1 MKKLLIGAV
10 LILALCAGPTLAAYT
25 VDLGS
30 SSVFYGGP
38 DSETGFIGADWSAI
52 HPDSIAG
59 GWGGFGSTLD
69 NYTPPTTATFD
80 FKCRTVWEPGGD
92 TKGTITFPGLVDSMV
107 IRHLDGL
114 ALDAAGGGGDDFEV
128 FVDGVWWGAYV
139 SNPATNEYWVE
150 TTFAGKPGTVL
161 TIVATDGPWAGQL
174 TWGQVAIDRV
184 VAVPEPAT
192 LMLLGLGGLLLRRRK
207 RAL

>member
-1 MKKLLIGAV
+1 MKKLIGAV

-25 VDLGS
+25 VDVGS
-30 SSVFYGGP
+30 SEPYAM
-38 DSETGFIGADWSAI
+38 ADWSVI
-52 HPDSIAG
+52 HPDSIGG
-59 GWGGFGSTLD
+59 GWGGFGSGGD
-69 NYTPPTTATFD
+69 NYTAPTTATWD
-80 FKCRTVWEPGGD
+80 FKCRTIWGAND
-92 TKGTITFPGLVDSMV
+92 ARIATITFPTAIDSV
-107 IRHLDGL
+107 EIRHLDGL
-114 ALDAAGGGGDDFEV
+114 ALDGLGGGGDDFEV
-128 FVDGVWWGAYV
+128 YVDYVLWGSYT
-139 SNPATNEYWVE
+139 SNVATNEYWVE

-161 TIVATDGPWAGQL
+161 MLVATDAPWSSHG